1 MFENRI
7 RLRKNLL
14 SSFMIYS
21 SKTAGFTTRVSRLSY
36 YNNHRHGYHECSR
49 LVSAESKDL
58 TSIRSQQR
66 GTSLV
71 NF

>member
-1 MFENRI
+1 
-7 RLRKNLL
+7 
-14 SSFMIYS
+14 MIYS
-21 SKTAGFTTRVSRLSY
+21 CKTAGFTTRVSRLSY
-36 YNNHRHGYHECSR
+36 YDNHRHGYHECSG